1 MGIPIVRGRGVTE
14 QDTETSAR
22 VVVINEAMARQFWP
36 NQDPLGQ
43 AMTFD
48 SSPEERPRQS
58 SALWGT

>member
-1 MGIPIVRGRGVTE
+1 
-14 QDTETSAR
+14 
-22 VVVINEAMARQFWP
+22 VVINEAMARQFWP